1 MCWASWTPRRNELE
15 HGHVTYH
22 GHVKSVGD
30 LLRGVGGRRLWVVEM
45 WDGKRW
51 VFYSVSVT
59 RQQARVEL
67 GLMREMMPANHY
79 RLRPYRREGK

>member
-1 MCWASWTPRRNELE
+1 
-15 HGHVTYH
+15 
-22 GHVKSVGD
+22 
-30 LLRGVGGRRLWVVEM
+30 M